1 MKALVLHAY
10 NHLRI
15 EGMTDPEPGPH
26 EVVVAIRACGICGSD
41 VHGMDGST
49 GRRQPPIVMGHE
61 ASGVIAVVGAEVRDW
76 RAGDRVTFDSTASCG
91 ECAYCQRGQINLCD
105 CRRVFGVSCGD
116 YRQHGAF
123 ARYLSVP
130 QHILY
135 RVPDSLSFEHAA
147 FVEPLSVAVHA
158 VGRTGASPDDTAVVI
173 GAGVIG
179 LLTMQVLRARGCQR
193 VIAVD
198 VDESRLG
205 IARLCGAALV
215 LNSAKEDALA
225 KILDDTNGAGAAL
238 VFEAVGVEA
247 TVDTAVRCAAK
258 GGSVVLIGNVS
269 PRVGMALQA
278 VVTRELSLLGS
289 CASAGEYP
297 ACLELMASG
306 AVDVAPLISAVAPL
320 AEGPEW
326 FRRLHDREAG
336 LLKVI
341 LTPGDEK

>member
-10 NHLRI
+10 NDLRI
-15 EGMTDPEPGPH
+15 EETPNPVAGPN
-26 EVVVAIRACGICGSD
+26 EVLVAIRACGICGSD
-41 VHGMDGST
+41 IHGMDGST

-61 ASGVIAVVGAEVRDW
+61 AAGEIAAVGADVRDW
-76 RAGDRVTFDSTASCG
+76 HVGDRVTSDSTASCG
-91 ECAYCQRGQINLCD
+91 ECDFCRRGQINLCD
-105 CRRVFGVSCGD
+105 RRRVFGVSCGD

-123 ARYLSVP
+123 APFLCVP

-135 RVPDSLSFEHAA
+135 RVPKSLPFEHAA

-158 VGRTGASPDDTAVVI
+158 VGRTDVHADDTAVVI

-193 VIAVD
+193 IVAVD
-198 VDESRLG
+198 VDNSRLDV
-205 IARLCGAALV
+205 ARRCGADLV
-215 LNSAKEDALA
+215 LNSATEDVLA
-225 KILDDTNGAGAAL
+225 RVSEYTTGAGPRV
-238 VFEAVGVEA
+238 VFEAVGIDA

-258 GGSVVLIGNVS
+258 GGAVVLIGNVA
-269 PRVGMALQA
+269 PRVGMALQT

-320 AEGPEW
+320 ADGPEW
-326 FRRLHDREAG
+326 FRRLHDREPG

-341 LTPGDEK
+341 LTPGNDA